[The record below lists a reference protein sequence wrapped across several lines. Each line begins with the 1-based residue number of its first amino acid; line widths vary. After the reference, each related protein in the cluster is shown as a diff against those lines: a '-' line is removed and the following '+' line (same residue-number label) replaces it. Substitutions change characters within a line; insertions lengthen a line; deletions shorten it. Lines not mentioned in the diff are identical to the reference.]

1 MGFEI
6 SNRDWQIAYDYA
18 KNAILSADPAHD
30 FDHILRVVRLTRQ
43 LCEKIPYASISLAML
58 IALLHEMNDDKLFP
72 VSQVEKTREMLLS
85 LSLSS
90 DEADFII
97 EAISLISYRKH
108 PTLSEDTRIEVK
120 IVQDAD
126 RIDALGAIGVA
137 RAFAYGGSKGR
148 PLYSRDGGE
157 ADTISHFYDKLLL
170 IYDLLNTA
178 EARELAKPRNEF
190 LKLFVK
196 NFMQEMNDIDNSQ

>member
-1 MGFEI
+1 MGFELD
-6 SNRDWQIAYDYA
+6 NRSWQIVSDYV
-18 KNAILSADPAHD
+18 KDAILNADSAHD
-30 FDHILRVVRLTRQ
+30 FDHILRVVGLTKQ
-43 LCEKIPYASISLAML
+43 LCEKIPCANGSLALL

-72 VSQVEKTREMLLS
+72 VSQVEKTREMLLN

-90 DEADFII
+90 DEVDFVI

-108 PTLSEDTRIEVK
+108 PTLCDGVAIEVK

-148 PLYSRDGGE
+148 PLYSRDGKG
-157 ADTISHFYDKLLL
+157 ADTISHFYEKLLL
-170 IYDLLNTA
+170 IYDMLNTA
-178 EARELAKPRNEF
+178 EAKELAKPRNEF
-190 LKLFVK
+190 LKLFLE
-196 NFMQEMNDIDNSQ
+196 NFIQEMNDIDD